1 MKHILYPPL
10 HFSLAEP
17 PKPPAP
23 APPTAAPPTAAP
35 PTPAPPTPAPP
46 TPSPPTSQ
54 PSTTVTSGKPGVV
67 YNIIVYTSSVPKQNS
82 QAQAFITLY
91 GAIRTSSEIHIK
103 SPALQS
109 TGEAFR

>member
-10 HFSLAEP
+10 PFSLAEP

-23 APPTAAPPTAAP
+23 APPTAAPS
-35 PTPAPPTPAPP
+35 TPAPPTPA
-46 TPSPPTSQ
+46 PPTSQ

-91 GAIRTSSEIHIK
+91 GAIRTSSEIHLK